1 MENTL
6 LSDVQSQLTT
16 HFGDA
21 IISAEQHYDFP
32 VFVVKREKIMEI
44 LSFLKNNPEMGF
56 DFLTTLCGIHFPEN
70 KGKELCVMY
79 QLHNLPKNLR
89 IRLKIFF
96 GINDAIVP
104 TATTIWPTANWM
116 ERETYDFFGVVFKGH
131 PNLKRIL
138 NMDEMNYFP
147 LRKEYGLEDNARE
160 DKNDAMFG
168 R

>member
-6 LSDVQSQLTT
+6 LNTVAEKLKSK
-16 HFGDA
+16 FGDA
-21 IISAEQHYDFP
+21 VVFAEQHYDFP
-32 VFVVKREKIMEI
+32 VFVVKREKIIDI
-44 LSFLKNNPEMGF
+44 LQFLRDDPEMGF
-56 DFLTTLCGIHFPEN
+56 GFLTTMCGLHFPEN
-70 KGKELCVMY
+70 KGQELGLMY
-79 QLHNLPKNLR
+79 QLHNMQKNWR

-96 GINDAIVP
+96 PVNDAIFP
-104 TATTIWPTANWM
+104 TATGLFVCANWM
-116 ERETYDFFGVVFKGH
+116 ERQEYDFYAIVFKGH

-147 LRKEYGLEDNARE
+147 TRKEYPLEDGARE